1 MTDVL
6 QHVVD
11 ALSLGSLY
19 ALLALGIALIFGIM
33 RLLNFAHGELITV
46 MGYGLWLL
54 RDLPFVPQ
62 VLGALAITVVVGLV
76 VERVAFRPLR
86 GADGAVL
93 LVSSFAVS
101 FLLQSVLLVA
111 FGARAKG
118 VELPAFLSDNVE
130 IGDLRVPV
138 LSIVTVA
145 TTAVLLTLLGLFMGR
160 TPLGIRMRAAAE
172 SFSTARL
179 VGVRANTVITAA
191 FVMSAVLAGVAGLL
205 LVAQG
210 GTVTPGMGTAPVLI
224 AFVATIIGGLGS
236 LRGAVIGGYMLGV
249 LTVVLQVVL
258 PLSLRPYRDAFV
270 YGIVLLVLFL
280 RPQGVV
286 VLRSTLQRA

>member
-54 RDLPFVPQ
+54 RDLPFVLQ
-62 VLGALAITVVVGLV
+62 VLGALLITVVVGLV